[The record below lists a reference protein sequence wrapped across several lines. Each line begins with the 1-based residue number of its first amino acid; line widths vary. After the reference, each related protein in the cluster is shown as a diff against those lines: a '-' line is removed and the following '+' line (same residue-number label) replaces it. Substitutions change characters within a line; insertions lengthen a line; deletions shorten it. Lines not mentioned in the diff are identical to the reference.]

1 MESFCRFEFFRFA
14 ERDLAEL
21 VLAQI
26 ETRVVFELGA
36 QIFQFVVARVLER
49 VNEDSLVAVHKV
61 LDL

>member
-1 MESFCRFEFFRFA
+1 MESFCRFELLRFA

>member
-1 MESFCRFEFFRFA
+1 MESFCRFELLRFA

-36 QIFQFVVARVLER
+36 QIFQFVVARVFER